1 MQVDVQRRGE
11 GPPPAPDTRRPARAG
26 ESFWEVAGAA
36 FRRRAANL
44 VACGWIGLI
53 AFVAVVVPFVAN
65 GQPYTIEMKGDG
77 GWSRHW
83 PLFATLTRLDVVLVL
98 LALAAVLY
106 GVLYRLRVRRIE
118 ARDERLERGALW
130 LLAVAAAAGGA
141 AWGVVQ
147 AAAAPAVAAGLR
159 GLASAFR
166 GIHLGP
172 VAGWAGGAGD
182 AIAAHPRAGM
192 WVALAAVMAVLALG
206 WAALALRR
214 RSHRNASSLHFFTG
228 PRLGIGCGL
237 LLAGALLGARLDP
250 GVRLSPYDYRA
261 YEGMLTEGTARGA
274 VFAPIHWGYAEQE
287 PLIANRTFEFPTRE
301 HWLGTDGIG
310 RDALSRLL
318 WSMRVVMGISFVAE
332 AIALTIGVAVGAVMG
347 YFRGRT
353 DLLGMRLVEIFESIP
368 TFILILIFVASYGR
382 DIFMIMV
389 ILGLTGWTG
398 IARFVRAEFL
408 SLRDRDFV
416 QAARALGLPVR
427 RVLFRHMLPN
437 GLTPVIVT
445 LTFGVAGATMSESG
459 LSFLGVGVEPPTP
472 SWGSM
477 LNEAGNPA
485 ETFRWWLAIAPGL
498 MIFMTVYAYN
508 IIGEGLQEAIDP
520 RTNKVA

>member
-1 MQVDVQRRGE
+1 MQVDTQRRGE
-11 GPPPAPDTRRPARAG
+11 GPPPDTAADAVSPGRG
-26 ESFWEVAGAA
+26 SFWEAAWAA
-36 FRRRAANL
+36 FRRRASNL
-44 VACGWIGLI
+44 IACGWIGLI
-53 AFVAVVVPFVAN
+53 ATMAVVVPFVAS
-65 GQPYTIEMKGDG
+65 GQPYTIKVKSDT
-77 GWSRHW
+77 GWERHW
-83 PLFATLTRLDVVLVL
+83 PLFATLTRLDVVLVIVAA
-98 LALAAVLY
+98 ALVAYWA
-106 GVLYRLRVRRIE
+106 GLRWKLRDV
-118 ARDERLERGALW
+118 APRDERMEAGMAW
-130 LLAVAAAAGGA
+130 LLAVVAAAIGMI
-141 AWGVVQ
+141 WGVVS
-147 AAAAPAVAAGLR
+147 AAIAPHAMATLARIGASGVAAWVNAAGPAAESR
-159 GLASAFR
+159 GRWVLVALTCTLVAALFAAWAAWASRQRTGMHFFMAR
-166 GIHLGP
+166 RIL
-172 VAGWAGGAGD
+172 
-182 AIAAHPRAGM
+182 IAALLMIAGI
-192 WVALAAVMAVLALG
+192 AV
-206 WAALALRR
+206 
-214 RSHRNASSLHFFTG
+214 
-228 PRLGIGCGL
+228 
-237 LLAGALLGARLDP
+237 GATLDP

-261 YEGMLTEGTARGA
+261 YEAMLKNGTARGA

-332 AIALTIGVAVGAVMG
+332 AIALVIGVAVGAVMG
-347 YFRGRT
+347 YFRGRL

-382 DIFMIMV
+382 DLFMIMV

-437 GLTPVIVT
+437 GLTPVLVT

-498 MIFMTVYAYN
+498 MIFLTVFAYN
-508 IIGEGLQEAIDP
+508 IIGEGLRDAIDP
-520 RTNKVA
+520 RTNKVE